1 MGFRIHL
8 YWYNSDCKR
17 SCKTAWLIVARNHG
31 GLCMS
36 GDFYAEMESRL
47 LELRKE
53 ILESIAAEDDDFRA
67 MINSMGIKDL
77 GDVASDDITSKKME
91 ALNLHAANRLKSVEA
106 ALTRLKNDR
115 YGVCLQCGKKIPEE
129 RLRAIPYAVLCVD
142 CKSEEEGTKRKSW

>member
-1 MGFRIHL
+1 MEETF
-8 YWYNSDCKR
+8 N
-17 SCKTAWLIVARNHG
+17 
-31 GLCMS
+31 
-36 GDFYAEMESRL
+36 AEMERRL

-53 ILESIAAEDDDFRA
+53 ILESIAAEDEDFRA
-67 MINSMGIKDL
+67 MINAMGIKDL

-129 RLRAIPYAVLCVD
+129 RLRAIPYAVLCVE
-142 CKSEEEGTKRKSW
+142 CKSIVEGTKRRSW